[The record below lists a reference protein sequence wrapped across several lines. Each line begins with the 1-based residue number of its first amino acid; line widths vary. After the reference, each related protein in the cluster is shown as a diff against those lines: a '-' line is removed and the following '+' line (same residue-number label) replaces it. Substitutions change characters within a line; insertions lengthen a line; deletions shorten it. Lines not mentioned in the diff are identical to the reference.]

1 MDKIE
6 TIRQLESGLVKS
18 CADDLIQASV
28 NLLDGACD
36 WIELIPVL
44 EKLAEADMFYY
55 FDDNG
60 AGGFPHASGEPGSY
74 RDWCESAI
82 ANIEE
87 NKKFT
92 ATGILAD
99 QLKCNDID
107 TIKNA
112 IVNISNGNCTDE
124 KLIPILEKIAKKD
137 KYQEYDYWSTW
148 SNPEQHLG
156 ESAKNAIDR
165 IKKNI
170 ADGKLK
176 V

>member
-6 TIRQLESGLVKS
+6 TIRQLENSLERE
-18 CADDLIQASV
+18 CADDLVEASV
-28 NLLDGACD
+28 NLLDGTCD
-36 WIELIPVL
+36 WTELIPVL
-44 EKLAEADMFYY
+44 EKIAEKDMLYY

-60 AGGFPHASGEPGSY
+60 AGGYPRPSGEPSSF

-82 ANIEE
+82 ANIKE

-107 TIKNA
+107 TIRNV
-112 IVNISNGNCTDE
+112 IVNTLNSNCTDE

-176 V
+176 R

>member
-1 MDKIE
+1 MDKFE
-6 TIRQLESGLVKS
+6 TIRQLESGLKQE

-28 NLLDGACD
+28 NLLDGTCD
-36 WIELIPVL
+36 WTELIPVL
-44 EKLAEADMFYY
+44 EKIAEKDMLYH

-60 AGGFPHASGEPGSY
+60 AGGFPHASGEPSSY
-74 RDWCESAI
+74 RGWCESAI
-82 ANIEE
+82 ANIKE
-87 NKKFT
+87 NKTFT

-124 KLIPILEKIAKKD
+124 NLIPILEKIAKKD
-137 KYQEYDYWSTW
+137 KYEEFDYWSTW
-148 SNPEQHLG
+148 SNPVQYLG
-156 ESAKNAIDR
+156 ESVKNAIDR

-170 ADGKLK
+170 EEVKRKA
-176 V
+176 